1 MGAVAHLRHGKVRRS
16 RHGTD
21 CANGIDG
28 SPSLHDDVPSTVS
41 RMRDGDEV
49 APSVFAAARSVW
61 LAVRA
66 LRSVV
71 SVGVFKNHLPFRCD
85 RFAPFRY
92 LLGS

>member
-1 MGAVAHLRHGKVRRS
+1 
-16 RHGTD
+16 
-21 CANGIDG
+21 
-28 SPSLHDDVPSTVS
+28 
-41 RMRDGDEV
+41 MRDGDEV

-71 SVGVFKNHLPFRCD
+71 FKIHLPFRCD